1 MPSAAR
7 PVLAVWTLLIVLF
20 CAVAPVPAAAVILR
34 SPSAPREA
42 TASATAAPEPG
53 ECSGRVPVQ
62 PDQAPVLAHF
72 YIWFTSSSWY
82 RAKTDFPAIGRYS
95 SNDTSVMRQQ
105 VTQAREA
112 GIDGFIV
119 SWKSTDTLNPRL
131 AALRDIAAEMDF
143 KLAITYQAQDF
154 DRNPLPV
161 AQVQQDLKWL
171 ADTYANDSVFHVLG
185 SRPVVALSGTWL
197 YSEEELRSIT
207 EPVAS
212 QLMVLATEKDVEGY
226 QRVAPAVEGELYYWS
241 SADPAETAGYQEK
254 LLAMAN
260 AAREDCGVWVAPV
273 SPGFDAREVG
283 GSAIV
288 DRRDGETL
296 RRSWEAGL
304 ATVPDAIGVISWNEF
319 SENTHIE
326 PSKAFGTRYVD
337 ALRELTGAPP
347 PPGGELDSS
356 QTQGTTSMLQSGLAL
371 SAAVGSV
378 LLVTAL
384 AIRRRHHTGGRGG
397 CPTGQQSSSLP

>member
-1 MPSAAR
+1 MTGPVSSAAR
-7 PVLAVWTLLIVLF
+7 PVLAVWTLLILLF
-20 CAVAPVPAAAVILR
+20 SAVAPAAATAAVPA
-34 SPSAPREA
+34 SPSAPA
-42 TASATAAPEPG
+42 GAAASASAAPEPG
-53 ECSGRVPVQ
+53 ECPGRMPVQ
-62 PDQAPVLAHF
+62 PDEAPVLAHF

-95 SNDTSVMRQQ
+95 SNENSVMRTQ
-105 VTQAREA
+105 VEQAREA

-119 SWKSTDTLNPRL
+119 SWKSTDDLNHRL
-131 AALRDIAAEMDF
+131 EALRGIAAEMDF

-154 DRNPLPV
+154 ERNPLPV
-161 AQVQQDLKWL
+161 AQVQRDLELL
-171 ADTYANDSVFHVLG
+171 ASTYASDPVFHVLG
-185 SRPVVALSGTWL
+185 ARPVVAISGTWL

-212 QLMVLATEKDVEGY
+212 RLMVLATEKDVEGY
-226 QRVAPAVEGELYYWS
+226 RRVAPAVEGELYYWS
-241 SADPAETAGYQEK
+241 SGDPAETAGYQEK

-283 GSAIV
+283 GRRIV

-304 ATVPDAIGVISWNEF
+304 ATVPDMVGVISWNEF

-326 PSKAFGTRYVD
+326 PSEDFGTRYVD
-337 ALRELTGAPP
+337 VLRELTGAPP

-356 QTQGTTSMLQSGLAL
+356 QARGGPSMLQTGLAL
-371 SAAVGSV
+371 SAAAGSV
-378 LLVTAL
+378 LLVTIL
-384 AIRRRHHTGGRGG
+384 GIRRRRRMGDR
-397 CPTGQQSSSLP
+397 PAPQ